1 MTHTLVSFTLNT
13 AKAGKII
20 RELKGEH
27 GYTNDDIDE
36 LTGISSD
43 TVKKLISG
51 KAALTLE
58 RAFKL
63 CVLFKIP
70 LESLVALLLEG
81 ENIDFA
87 DQILTYDPT
96 KSEALPITDESV
108 TPIAD
113 TIPETVVEAALS
125 VPAVPV
131 VRVPEEAPL
140 TSGRIEDLKEEI
152 ARQDYIIRQLL
163 DILAKR

>member
-1 MTHTLVSFTLNT
+1 MAHTLVTFALNN

-20 RELKGEH
+20 RQMKEEH

-43 TVKKLISG
+43 TVKKLIGG
-51 KAALTLE
+51 KASLTLE

-81 ENIDFA
+81 ESIDFA

-96 KSEALPITDESV
+96 KSEAMPITDESV

-131 VRVPEEAPL
+131 VRTLEEAPL
-140 TSGRIEDLKEEI
+140 PSGRIEDLKEEI

-163 DILAKR
+163 EILNKR

>member
-1 MTHTLVSFTLNT
+1 MAHTLVSFTLNT

-20 RELKGEH
+20 RQMKEEH

-43 TVKKLISG
+43 TVKKLIGG
-51 KAALTLE
+51 KASLTLE

-81 ENIDFA
+81 ESIDFA

-96 KSEALPITDESV
+96 KSEAMPITDESV
-108 TPIAD
+108 TLIAD
-113 TIPETVVEAALS
+113 TIPEAVVEAALS

-131 VRVPEEAPL
+131 ARALEEAPL
-140 TSGRIEDLKEEI
+140 PIGRIEDLKEEI